1 VFSLLGRPILER
13 NLEGFGCL
21 KVLEAGKGNLKKRD
35 ANLNTEDYDFFETA
49 LNKMKWIAWQ

>member
-1 VFSLLGRPILER
+1 MER

-49 LNKMKWIAWQ
+49 LNKTKWIAWQ